1 MMAAAHAASSGHK
14 VLLLE
19 KNEKLGKKIYITGK
33 GRCNLTNACETEDLF
48 RHVLRNQKFLYS
60 AFYHFTNL
68 QAIGFFESH
77 GLATKTERG
86 GRVFPVSGHSSDV
99 IRALQ
104 QALQQA
110 GVEVRL
116 HTNVQEVLTGT
127 AKACGGEPHVTGVR
141 LSDGTILHAD
151 AVIIATGGCSYC
163 STGSTGDGYRFAREL
178 GHAVTELRPSL
189 VPFETAEPWV
199 KDLQG
204 LSLKNVTV
212 RIRHGSKTIYEDF
225 GEMLFTHFG
234 VSGPLVLSASG
245 RMNDYMEQMPLQM
258 EIDLKPALSVEQLD
272 KRILR
277 DFEDNRNRQFKNG
290 VQKLFPSKLIPVIVA
305 LSGIDP
311 EKKVNEVTKEERQ
324 SFAKLMKAFPL
335 TVIQFRGFQEAVIT
349 RGGVSVKE
357 INPAT
362 MESRLV
368 PGLYF
373 SGEVLDLDALTGGF
387 NLQVAWSTG
396 CLAGTS
402 ASQKLDCFVLN
413 RSGRNGKEYGI

>member
-141 LSDGTILHAD
+141 LSDGTILHTD

-245 RMNDYMEQMPLQM
+245 RINDYMEQMPLQM

-357 INPAT
+357 INPST

-368 PGLYF
+368 PGLYY

>member
-60 AFYHFTNL
+60 AFYNFTNL

-127 AKACGGEPHVTGVR
+127 AKACGGEPHVTGVH

-245 RMNDYMEQMPLQM
+245 RINDYMEQMPLQM

-335 TVIQFRGFQEAVIT
+335 TVIQSRGFQEAVIT

-357 INPAT
+357 INPST